1 MEKFTD
7 FWCFRLGAI
16 TRKISREYNTRYQEY
31 GITIGQSFVLFD
43 LLDNDGDGVKDIAAR
58 IQLDSPAV
66 TGLIDRLSR
75 EGLVQRIE
83 DPSDRRSVKILL
95 TPKGRDLTEQILP
108 IAQEY
113 NQHIK
118 DTIESFDVPAFEKSL
133 ANLEKNL

>member
-1 MEKFTD
+1 MEKFSE

-16 TRKISREYNTRYQEY
+16 MRKISREYNARYQQY

-43 LLDNDGDGVKDIAAR
+43 LLDYDGSSVKDIASR

-75 EGLVQRIE
+75 EDLVHRVE
-83 DPSDRRSVKILL
+83 DHTNRRSVKISL
-95 TPKGRDLTEQILP
+95 TPKGRSLAEEILP
-108 IAQEY
+108 IAHEY

-118 DTIESFDVPAFEKSL
+118 DTIESFDVPVFERSL
-133 ANLEKNL
+133 ISLQNNL

>member
-16 TRKISREYNTRYQEY
+16 TRKISRQYNSRYQEF

-43 LLDNDGDGVKDIAAR
+43 LLDHDGDGLKDIAAR

-75 EGLVQRIE
+75 EELVQRVE
-83 DPSDRRSVKILL
+83 DPLDRRSVKILL
-95 TPKGRDLTEQILP
+95 TTKGRNLAEQILP

-118 DTIESFDVPAFEKSL
+118 ETIESFDIPIFEKSL
-133 ANLEKNL
+133 NHLEKDL